1 MEELEGLNL
10 QEIDVSELSVS
21 SENLPPLPQTASEYN
36 EDVYYNSSSENR
48 TAEYSVNEV
57 GEVQNYDDSIDWG
70 SLAPV
75 DESGFRNEQDV
86 DFESLTPY
94 DVSEK
99 PATVWDEL
107 ALKKDMGNYTQYRA
121 QLARDVMRGKI
132 SLEEAQG
139 MGAMRYQETLNKY
152 GVTKAPE
159 FSFASFKANPFKTM
173 FGEAA
178 EMLPF
183 YWNGMKKGAAASLV
197 TVPIAVGK
205 NTAAGAAAGSA
216 VAPGAGTAAGGGTGI
231 VTGIIEGVNTG
242 MLLGT
247 FAESMEVEGGNLYMD
262 LREKGVSHETALGAS
277 LAGGFL
283 NGLLETASFGVMT
296 APIKGAAK
304 KVAAKTI
311 YKQISKSPAAQKAF
325 KSTVAKVLMEYGKR
339 TGTEVTTEMI
349 QDVTN
354 NVMSMLAAQADS
366 VDDAMPT
373 GEDWVNILKQTGP
386 KTLAASLVMS
396 AVGIPFDAMNAN
408 VGSIKSNGGSEIATK
423 AEIQQ
428 NIQDVADGKA
438 IVTGGNVLQGHLTF
452 NASSEIAF
460 DSVEE
465 GQSGIS
471 ELEAELKE
479 SQEDIDYC
487 NRRIAALEKKGNL
500 TAEEQNDIKNYKD
513 TIKFNEEY
521 QKLAMEEITKT
532 SEKMNNAETKQS
544 RKQELTEKGKKE
556 KLSAEELQELNDL
569 WIEEEKAKSEVEISE
584 RTQKARERELDK
596 NIRDNDRQLEKAQK
610 KEDIARQNRNKIEE
624 QQDENTK
631 KIQELE
637 KENAEIDKALENT
650 DIEEDIAEMKTTK
663 LKNIEQIN
671 GLKKN
676 NKALEKQRVKANK
689 EVESAIAEQEALSQT
704 RNSLDLERS
713 KLQEGVLN
721 ENGKIDMTAGGYKN
735 AQLSALKSKLK
746 AMQQGIKRGVR
757 MARRE
762 IRDVQNSATH
772 LIKNSSMGDK
782 DKTRL
787 LATVKD
793 MNSQE
798 KFEKALPELLN
809 KISDMEEKH
818 NKKELTKY
826 IGKLMKQAKPKKGG
840 KTPVGKFNADI
851 QKILDDISAASKL
864 TQKQAYN
871 EIENIFDSAGDRML
885 TDEETQRVRILNDFG
900 GMESKTSRELLTNAR
915 AIKMLIEDG
924 KIAGQFREAQK
935 KAHKEKLLADA
946 KESIIGDVPPTGN
959 KKKDKA
965 AFQNSIKQAFR
976 KFGAMSET
984 WEGLMTIASIHDKNR
999 TLVKLLDV
1007 FPAKMQRI
1015 KGEMNTFNSFAEQ
1028 AVEALGLRNFKQF
1041 ADKVKQDNVII
1052 DVGQYTDTNGN
1063 KVVLQ
1068 ASRAQVRKLYMEM
1081 QDPEIRQ
1088 QLKDNNGYTFK
1099 EDVEIKQ
1106 SGNEIIDNLFNK
1118 PMGDMFN
1125 VIDKSTEQMIEEFL
1139 TPEDISLIDLEFKF
1153 YKDYRKR
1160 ENAFYRDKYGIDMPD
1175 NPYYSPIARELDG
1188 GDRVEDWQKRSSY
1201 QKSMTPGNFRSRKN
1215 NKNKIRLQS
1224 DIEVMQN
1231 HIAETEH
1238 FMALDSFV
1246 TDAKT
1251 VFGNA
1256 EIRDIVRDKY
1266 GDSFLRIVDQHL
1278 NDIMADGIESI
1289 RPEMGVFSK
1298 IRNAFTGAALGA
1310 RAKIF
1315 LTQLTAIGVF
1325 SDAVPGPAFVKGL
1338 TDFFL
1343 HPVEATNTLSES
1355 YLLKDRQ
1362 NSINMEIKDIV
1373 KSQEYQAI
1381 TRYKDFRNKLYFFT
1395 QLGDKWSIIIG
1406 GWSVYKHTFDK
1417 TGDKAMSMEAFERAV
1432 NTYQQS
1438 GHIDNLSSWQ
1448 RGNPMQKAMVM
1459 FMSDQ
1464 MRQMQAEV
1472 RAVKDAIIR
1481 KDSNSIMKAAK
1492 TVVIMHLVLPN
1503 LVQFVANGFAWD
1515 DEDQLKASILGPFTS
1530 IAIMGQILSSGLALA
1545 MKYYGAKTENA
1556 NLQDMDAFES
1566 LDMNVFG
1573 PFNRLCQDVS
1583 KYIDKIYKDDVEP
1596 EDTTE
1601 LWVKIF
1607 KNFVGPFSGIPIKYG
1622 VDVWEKTP
1630 EYLEDDKYLDL
1641 LKLWGGV
1648 SPYTIENK
1656 GKDKEE

>member
-1 MEELEGLNL
+1 MEELEELNL
-10 QEIDVSELSVS
+10 QEVDISELDVSSG
-21 SENLPPLPQTASEYN
+21 NLPPLPATANEYN

-48 TAEYSVNEV
+48 TAEYSVSDT
-57 GEVQNYDDSIDWG
+57 GEVQNYDDGIDWG

-75 DESGFRNEQDV
+75 DESGLRNEQDI

-139 MGAMRYQETLNKY
+139 MGAQRYQETLNKY
-152 GVTKAPE
+152 GVTKVPE

-183 YWNGMKKGAAASLV
+183 YWNGMKKGAAASLI
-197 TVPIAVGK
+197 TVPAAVGK
-205 NTAAGAAAGSA
+205 NAAAGAAAGSI
-216 VAPGAGTAAGGGTGI
+216 APGAGNATGGGVGI
-231 VTGIIEGVNTG
+231 VSGIIEGVNNG
-242 MLLGT
+242 MLIGT
-247 FAESMEVEGGNLYMD
+247 FLESMEVEGGNLYMD
-262 LREKGVSHETALGAS
+262 LREKGVSHETALSCS
-277 LAGGFL
+277 LAGGVL
-283 NGLLETASFGVMT
+283 NGMLETASFGVMT

-304 KVAAKTI
+304 KAVAKTMFN
-311 YKQISKSPAAQKAF
+311 QLSKSPAAQKAF
-325 KSTVAKVLMEYGKR
+325 KSTVAKVLMEYSKR

-366 VDDAMPT
+366 VEDAKPT
-373 GEDWVNILKQTGP
+373 GEDWMNILKQTGP
-386 KTLAASLVMS
+386 KTLAASLVMG
-396 AVGIPFDAMNAN
+396 AIGIPFDAMNAN

-423 AEIQQ
+423 AEIEQ
-428 NIQDVADGKA
+428 NLQDLADGKA
-438 IVTGGNVLQGHLTF
+438 VVTGGDVLQGHLTF

-460 DSVEE
+460 DSVADS
-465 GQSGIS
+465 QTTIN

-479 SQEDIDYC
+479 SQES
-487 NRRIAALEKKGNL
+487 IAESEQQIARLEKKPSL
-500 TAEEQNDIKNYKD
+500 TEEEQYTLENHKKSIA
-513 TIKFNEEY
+513 FHEEY
-521 QKLAMEEITKT
+521 QKLVMDEITKT
-532 SEKMNNAETKQS
+532 SEKMNNTETKQS

-556 KLSAEELQELNDL
+556 KLSAEELQELNDI
-569 WIEEEKAKSEVEISE
+569 WIEEEKTKSEKDINE

-596 NIRDNDRQLEKAQK
+596 NIRDNDRLIEKAQK
-610 KEDIARQNRNKIEE
+610 REDNARENRNKIEE
-624 QQDENTK
+624 QQDANNE

-650 DIEEDIAEMKTTK
+650 DIEADVAEMKATK
-663 LKNIEQIN
+663 QKNIEHIN
-671 GLKKN
+671 SLKKN
-676 NKALEKQRVKANK
+676 NRALEKQRAKANR
-689 EVESAIAEQEALSQT
+689 EIENAIAEQEQLGQV
-704 RNSLDLERS
+704 RNDLDLERS
-713 KLQEGVLN
+713 KLQEGIIN
-721 ENGKIDMTAGGYKN
+721 ENGQIDMTAGGYKN
-735 AQLSALKSKLK
+735 AQLSALKSKLN
-746 AMQQGIKRGVR
+746 AMQQGIKRGIR

-772 LIKNSSMGDK
+772 LIKSSGMNDT

-787 LATVKD
+787 LASIKD

-798 KFEKALPELLN
+798 KFEKVLPELLN
-809 KISDMEEKH
+809 KISELEEKH
-818 NKKELTKY
+818 NKNQLTKY
-826 IGKLMKQAKPKKGG
+826 INKLMKRAKPKKGG
-840 KTPVGKFNADI
+840 KTPVGKFSADI
-851 QKILDDISAASKL
+851 QKILDDIATATKM
-864 TQKQAYN
+864 TQEEAYS
-871 EIENIFDSAGDRML
+871 EIENIFDNAGDRML
-885 TDEETQRVRILNDFG
+885 TDEETQKVRILNDFG
-900 GMESKTSRELLTNAR
+900 GMESKSSRELLRNAR
-915 AIKMLIEDG
+915 SIKMLLEDG

-935 KAHKEKLLADA
+935 KAHKEKLLEDA
-946 KESIIGDVPPTGN
+946 KTSIIGEVQPTGN

-965 AFQNSIKQAFR
+965 AFINSIKQSMR

-984 WEGLMTIASIHDKNR
+984 WEGLMTIASLHDKDR
-999 TLVKLLDV
+999 KLVKLLDV
-1007 FPAKMQRI
+1007 FPSKMKRI
-1015 KGEMNTFNSFAEQ
+1015 KGEMDTFNSFANQ
-1028 AVEALGLRNFKQF
+1028 ALDALGLKNYKQF
-1041 ADKVKQDNVII
+1041 ADKVKQDNVVI
-1052 DVGQYTDTNGN
+1052 DVGQYTDTNGER
-1063 KVVLQ
+1063 VTLQ

-1099 EDVEIKQ
+1099 GDIEVKS
-1106 SGNEIIDNLFNK
+1106 SGNDVIDSLFN
-1118 PMGDMFN
+1118 GDTDGMFS
-1125 VIDKSTEQMIEEFL
+1125 VIDKSTEQMVEEFL
-1139 TPEDISLIDLEFKF
+1139 TPEDIKLIDLEFKF

-1160 ENAFYRDKYGIDMPD
+1160 ENAFYREKYGIDMPD
-1175 NPYYSPIARELDG
+1175 NPYYSPIAREVDG
-1188 GDRVEDWQKRSSY
+1188 SDRTEDWQKRSSY
-1201 QKSMTPGNFRSRKN
+1201 QKSMTPSNFRSRKN
-1215 NKNKIRLQS
+1215 NNNKIKLQS

-1238 FMALDSFV
+1238 FMAFDDFV

-1251 VFGNA
+1251 VFGNS
-1256 EIRDIVRDKY
+1256 EIREIIRDKY
-1266 GDSFLRIVDQHL
+1266 SDSFLRIIDQHL
-1278 NDIMADGIESI
+1278 NDIMADGVESI

-1325 SDAVPGPAFVKGL
+1325 SDAIPTHSFVKGL
-1338 TDFFL
+1338 GDFFL
-1343 HPVEATNTLSES
+1343 HPVEATKTLSES

-1395 QLGDKWSIIIG
+1395 QLGDKWSIIAG
-1406 GWSVYKHTFDK
+1406 GWSVYKHTLNS
-1417 TGDKAMSMEAFERAV
+1417 TGDKAAAMEAFERAV
-1432 NTYQQS
+1432 NKYQQS

-1472 RAVKDAIIR
+1472 RAVKDAIIL
-1481 KDSNSIMKAAK
+1481 KDANSIKQAAK

-1503 LVQFVANGFAWD
+1503 LVQFVSNGFAWD

-1530 IAIMGQILSSGLALA
+1530 IAIMGQVLSSGLALA
-1545 MKYYGAKTENA
+1545 MKYYGAKTDNPD
-1556 NLQDMDAFES
+1556 LQDMDIFEG

-1607 KNFVGPFSGIPIKYG
+1607 KNFIGPFSGIPIKYG

-1630 EYLEDDKYLDL
+1630 EYLEDDKYLDV